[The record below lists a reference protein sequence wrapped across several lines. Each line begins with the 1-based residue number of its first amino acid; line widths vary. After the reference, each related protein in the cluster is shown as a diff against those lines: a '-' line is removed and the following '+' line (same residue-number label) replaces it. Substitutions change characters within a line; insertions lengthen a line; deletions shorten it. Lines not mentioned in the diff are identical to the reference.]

1 MNTVTG
7 SIECIIGN
15 ESRGVAVEAA
25 TPETVPT
32 IAAAVWNL
40 RDVKATKTR
49 DGAVATWTA
58 KDAIGADALVVL
70 WPEPPLPAPRPQ
82 PEESEG

>member
-1 MNTVTG
+1 MEAVVG
-7 SIECIIGN
+7 SVECIVGK
-15 ESRGVAVEAA
+15 ESRSITVEAA
-25 TPETVPT
+25 TQETVPT

-70 WPEPPLPAPRPQ
+70 WEEPPLPTPFPH
-82 PEESEG
+82 PEQEE